1 MSRTHGERSQTAH
14 ARGSDRG
21 QAHTLEAVVAAL
33 LLVTSIGFALQ
44 MTVVTPL
51 SASTSSQHIE
61 NQQRA
66 TASGVMASA
75 AETGA
80 LTDTVL
86 YWNDTAGSFHN
97 TSALGYYT
105 NDPPDSAFGHMLERA
120 FDDESIAYNVN
131 VHFVTPGGNHRQEEL
146 IYRGV
151 PTENAVST
159 TRTVGIRADDRL
171 IDEDGSPTAT
181 TVETADKHFLGQ
193 ASGHDTHFYNTVRV
207 EVVVWRI

>member
-1 MSRTHGERSQTAH
+1 MAPRPQPSAKPA
-14 ARGSDRG
+14 ARRRQRA

-44 MTVVTPL
+44 MTIVTPL

-61 NQQRA
+61 NQQRS
-66 TASGVMASA
+66 TAAGIMASA

-86 YWNDTAGSFHN
+86 YWNDSEGSFHN
-97 TSALGYYT
+97 TSDFGYYT
-105 NDPPDSAFGHMLERA
+105 GNPPDTDFGRMLQEA

-131 VHFVTPGGNHRQEEL
+131 INFVTPSGEHREKEL

-151 PTENAVST
+151 PTENAVSA
-159 TRTVGIRADDRL
+159 TRTIAIRGDDRL
-171 IDEDGSPTAT
+171 VDVDGTQSDVTVANAT
-181 TVETADKHFLGQ
+181 TYFVGQ
-193 ASGHDTHFYNTVRV
+193 GDGHDTVYYNSVRV
-207 EVVVWRI
+207 EVIVWRI